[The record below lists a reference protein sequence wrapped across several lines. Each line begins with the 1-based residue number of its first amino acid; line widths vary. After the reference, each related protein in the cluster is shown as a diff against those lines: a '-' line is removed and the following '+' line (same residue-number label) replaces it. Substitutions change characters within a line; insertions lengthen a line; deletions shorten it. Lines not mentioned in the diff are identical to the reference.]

1 MKKVYEK
8 PILNI
13 TICNVENAIALS
25 GTFQNEG
32 FYSPNDTIVV
42 WEDLFK

>member
-8 PILNI
+8 PILDVTACNI
-13 TICNVENAIALS
+13 ENVIALS
-25 GTFQNEG
+25 GTFQGAG
-32 FYSPNDTIVV
+32 FIQENDKTVA